1 MKTKHH
7 NILQAI
13 FTQPTRKNIL
23 WTDVE
28 KLIKVLGGDIV
39 NKAGSV
45 VTFRLNGN
53 IITFHRPH
61 PQKEAKIYM
70 IQKLRKYLIKCD
82 ILL

>member
-1 MKTKHH
+1 MKKKHN

-13 FTQPTRKNIL
+13 FTQPTRKNIS
-23 WTDVE
+23 WTNVE
-28 KLIKVLGGDIV
+28 KLIKALGGDIV

-53 IITFHRPH
+53 IITFHNPH
-61 PQKEAKIYM
+61 PQKEIKIYM

-82 ILL
+82 IL